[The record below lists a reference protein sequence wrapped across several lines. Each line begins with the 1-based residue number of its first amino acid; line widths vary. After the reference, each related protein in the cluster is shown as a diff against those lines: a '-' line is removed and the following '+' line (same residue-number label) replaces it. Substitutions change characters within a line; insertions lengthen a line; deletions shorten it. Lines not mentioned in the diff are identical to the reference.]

1 MSFNSITAR
10 PESGFVDVVIDGHE
24 DWDEATAC
32 ITQMVEAAEAHGL
45 NRILIDFRRAEMRI
59 SPSEGREIGEF
70 FNSFAMTAFDIA
82 VILPGDSREAAPARA
97 FCEAITERG
106 HRATPLAD
114 RQARDIWVEGG
125 SRRTGAA

>member
-10 PESGFVDVVIDGHE
+10 PDFGFVDVVIDGHE

-32 ITQMVEAAEAHGL
+32 VTQMVEAAEAHGL

-70 FNSFAMTAFDIA
+70 FNSFAMSVFDIA
-82 VILPGDSREAAPARA
+82 VILPESIRAAAPARA
-97 FCEAITERG
+97 FCEAIVERG
-106 HRATPLAD
+106 HTATPLAD
-114 RQARDIWVEGG
+114 RPARELWIEGG
-125 SRRTGAA
+125 ARRTSAA